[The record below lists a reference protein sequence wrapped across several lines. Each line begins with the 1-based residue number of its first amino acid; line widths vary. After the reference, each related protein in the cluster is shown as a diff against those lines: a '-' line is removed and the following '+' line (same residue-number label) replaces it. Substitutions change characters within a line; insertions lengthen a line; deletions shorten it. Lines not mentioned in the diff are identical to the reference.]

1 MREVNHCSTF
11 WAAISSSQYTTTV
24 SFPDTHPT
32 TPGMSAILST
42 WVKGDSAAVSAVL
55 GTASTRGVGFEIV
68 HGGMSATKDSAYGLL
83 TVALTGE
90 AAAVDAFVADLAG
103 AGDVQEVHQ

>member
-1 MREVNHCSTF
+1 M
-11 WAAISSSQYTTTV
+11 IMV
-24 SFPDTHPT
+24 S
-32 TPGMSAILST
+32 L
-42 WVKGDSAAVSAVL
+42 KDSAAVSAVL

>member
-1 MREVNHCSTF
+1 M
-11 WAAISSSQYTTTV
+11 V
-24 SFPDTHPT
+24 SLKD
-32 TPGMSAILST
+32 A
-42 WVKGDSAAVSAVL
+42 AAVSAVL
-55 GTASTRGVGFEIV
+55 GTASTRGVGFEIA

-90 AAAVDAFVADLAG
+90 PAAVDAFVADLAG

>member
-1 MREVNHCSTF
+1 MQAHSTNP
-11 WAAISSSQYTTTV
+11 A
-24 SFPDTHPT
+24 
-32 TPGMSAILST
+32 TPLLQVRGLQ
-42 WVKGDSAAVSAVL
+42 VRF
-55 GTASTRGVGFEIV
+55 GTKSVVRGVGFEIV

-83 TVALTGE
+83 TVSLTGE

>member
-1 MREVNHCSTF
+1 MPRRWPASRARTEGRL
-11 WAAISSSQYTTTV
+11 IMV
-24 SFPDTHPT
+24 S
-32 TPGMSAILST
+32 L
-42 WVKGDSAAVSAVL
+42 KDSAAVSAVL